1 MLNIARLLNAVT
13 LAPRAVPVPGRALIR
28 KSQRSRMHLH
38 TVIASRA
45 KAQITAQ
52 RQKLGLNMF
61 VNGTRI
67 LTYTASGDPD
77 VQEKSRKGSSRT
89 AAAIVIVARNTK
101 RRGK

>member
-1 MLNIARLLNAVT
+1 MT
-13 LAPRAVPVPGRALIR
+13 LALRAVPVPGQALIQ

-52 RQKLGLNMF
+52 RQRLGLNM
-61 VNGTRI
+61 VASGTRI
-67 LTYTASGDPD
+67 LTYMASGDPG
-77 VQEKSRKGSSRT
+77 VQEKSRKGLPQT
-89 AAAIVIVARNTK
+89 VGATVIVARNTR